1 MKFASTSRI
10 QRHQNAFL
18 RSSLAGFAVIGLVG
32 LCSTAHAADK
42 PPLAPDT
49 VAPFS
54 ADSRLSA
61 GIEFSLP
68 ALAADIERD
77 IPQRLAS
84 IDERIECVHR
94 RILFWKV
101 NANCDVWG
109 YVERS
114 GGVSLYGRG
123 DRVYGS
129 VRIDGAL
136 EGQGANRFTAR
147 IHGETEASATIEA
160 SARPALSQDWELD
173 LNFSDGFR
181 WSEPPVMHVMGREIP
196 LAKYAE
202 PRIRSQLAVVRE
214 HALAAAHRLD
224 LHDKAATAWR
234 HAFEP
239 IQLSDSP
246 AVWLQM
252 TPQSVSFA
260 GMRANAKTLSGSI
273 EFAGT
278 AQTIVGQAPP
288 SVTATPLPTLGRDV
302 EAPGAFDVILPVR
315 IGYDVLKDRLTQAIA
330 AMPPVAGISVR
341 EIDVYPSSGKLVVG
355 LRVAK
360 AAEADPNAGKWV
372 YLSGAIQVDADGR
385 SIRLSNV
392 GVMTDDEGLA
402 PLIDPIAA
410 QLGSKLNVDYGIA
423 YDNLLNAANAKL
435 NRPLKDGYRME
446 GSLSSAGLQSV
457 SLPADGVVIALRASG
472 DLKILYGM

>member
-1 MKFASTSRI
+1 MNFASTSCVKRN
-10 QRHQNAFL
+10 QNAL
-18 RSSLAGFAVIGLVG
+18 RSGLASLFALGLIGL
-32 LCSTAHAADK
+32 CPAHAADK

-54 ADSRLSA
+54 TSSRLSA

-77 IPQRLAS
+77 IPRRLAS
-84 IDERIECVHR
+84 IDEKIECVHR
-94 RILFWKV
+94 RILLFKV
-101 NANCDVWG
+101 NADCDVWG

-129 VRIDGAL
+129 VPIHGVL

-160 SARPALSQDWELD
+160 TARPQLGRDWSLD
-173 LNFSDGFR
+173 LHFGDGFR
-181 WSEPPVMHVMGREIP
+181 WSEPPVLQVMGREIP

-214 HALAAAHRLD
+214 HALAAARRLD

-260 GMRANAKTLSGSI
+260 GMRANPRTLRGSI
-273 EFAGT
+273 ELSGT
-278 AQTIVGQAPP
+278 AQTIIGDNPP
-288 SVTATPLPTLGRDV
+288 AVAATALPMLGEDV
-302 EAPGAFDVILPVR
+302 STPGAFDVILPVR
-315 IGYDVLKDRLTQAIA
+315 VGYDVLKEKLSQVIA
-330 AMPPVAGISVR
+330 AMPQVAGASIKDV
-341 EIDVYPSSGKLVVG
+341 DVYPSAGKLVVG

-360 AAEADPNAGKWV
+360 AADTDPGAGKWV
-372 YLSGAIQVDADGR
+372 YLSGTVQADAGGR
-385 SIRLSNV
+385 AVRLSNV

-402 PLIDPIAA
+402 PLTDSIAT
-410 QLGSKLNVDYGIA
+410 QLASNVNVDYGIA

-435 NRPLKDGYRME
+435 NRPLKDGFRME
-446 GSLSSAGLQSV
+446 GSLSSAALENV
-457 SLPADGVVIALRASG
+457 SLPADGVVIAVRASG
-472 DLKILYGM
+472 ELRILYGM